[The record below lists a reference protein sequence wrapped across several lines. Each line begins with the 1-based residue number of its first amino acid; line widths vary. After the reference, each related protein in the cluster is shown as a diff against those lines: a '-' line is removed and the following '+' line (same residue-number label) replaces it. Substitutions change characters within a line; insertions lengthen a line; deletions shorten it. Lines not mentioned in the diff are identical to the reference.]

1 MIKIYKPTEE
11 RTNQYDIIPEVV
23 NFIVDKIK
31 PKRIFLFGSCA
42 RGLITSHS
50 DIDLC
55 IVVEE
60 KMAPKERARLR
71 SILLMDMLDITDFEI
86 DIFIGSEESWKRE
99 YKNQGTFI
107 GKIYKEGKLLYGR

>member
-1 MIKIYKPTEE
+1 MIKIDKSAEKTP
-11 RTNQYDIIPEVV
+11 NQYDIITEVV
-23 NFIVDKIK
+23 NFIANKIK
-31 PKRIFLFGSCA
+31 PKRILLFGSCA

-60 KMAPKERARLR
+60 KMDPKERARLR

-86 DIFIGSEESWKRE
+86 DIFICSEESWKRE
-99 YKNQGTFI
+99 HRNQGTFI